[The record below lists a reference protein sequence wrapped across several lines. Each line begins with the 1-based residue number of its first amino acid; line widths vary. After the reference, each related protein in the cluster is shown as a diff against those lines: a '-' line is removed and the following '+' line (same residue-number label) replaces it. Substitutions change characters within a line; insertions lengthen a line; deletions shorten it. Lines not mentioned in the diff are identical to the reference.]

1 MNIFCGFGKRHIL
14 IALGFCLVVEI
25 GHVTYEWL
33 GAEDLRPAI
42 VALWVT
48 LYFVLALAGLAC
60 AVATDN
66 LLGARASTG
75 ARLFIATLVTAL
87 VGTLFIEAVLL
98 PLPETMRALIEG
110 KDWSGFQGPL
120 HRLLFRFSLTA
131 GWSLLLVGLY
141 TMLEASRRAT
151 ERLHGSRLAA
161 LATQRQMVEAD
172 LRAMQAR
179 VEPDLLFSALVAV
192 DEAYGRSVDQGERAL
207 DALIAFLR
215 AALPAESASTS
226 TVAAEL
232 DLLRAYV
239 GVRELVNGPKLA
251 LDIAAE
257 PATRTQPM
265 PAMLL
270 LPLARWALDGAP
282 AAGLRVA
289 ARCAAAGAL
298 EISLKS
304 DLESAPQAA
313 GAEIAG
319 IRERLQHLYGERA
332 RLEASEQG
340 TARHAL
346 IALPA

>member
-1 MNIFCGFGKRHIL
+1 MNIFAGFGKRHIL
-14 IALGFCLVVEI
+14 IALGFCVVVEA
-25 GHVTYEWL
+25 GHLTYEFL
-33 GAEDLRPAI
+33 GDEKLRPAV
-42 VALWVT
+42 VALWLG
-48 LYFVLALAGLAC
+48 LYFVLAIAGLAC

-66 LLGARASTG
+66 LLGPRAGSG
-75 ARLFIATLVTAL
+75 ARLIIAMLVTA
-87 VGTLFIEAVLL
+87 VFGTVLMETVLL
-98 PLPETMRALIEG
+98 WMPASMKALVEG
-110 KDWSGFQGPL
+110 EDWNAFQGPL
-120 HRLLFRFSLTA
+120 HRIIFRFSIVA
-131 GWSLLLVGLY
+131 GWSMLLIGLY

-151 ERLHGSRLAA
+151 ERLHGTRLAA
-161 LATQRQMVEAD
+161 LAAERQVVEAD

-179 VEPDLLFSALVAV
+179 VEPDLLFSAMVAV
-192 DEAYGRSVDQGERAL
+192 DEAYARSVDEGERAL

-239 GVRELVNGPKLA
+239 GVRELVSGPKLA

-282 AAGLRVA
+282 AAGLQVA
-289 ARCAAAGAL
+289 ARRAAGAL

-304 DLESAPQAA
+304 DLEAAPRAA
-313 GAEIAG
+313 SGEIAG
-319 IRERLQHLYGERA
+319 IRERLEHLYGERA
-332 RLEASEQG
+332 RLEAQDDG

>member
-14 IALGFCLVVEI
+14 IALVFCFVVEL
-25 GHVTYEWL
+25 GHLTYEWL
-33 GAEDLRPAI
+33 GTEEFRPGI
-42 VALWVT
+42 VALWVA
-48 LYFVLALAGLAC
+48 LYFVLAIAGLAC

-66 LLGARASTG
+66 LLGPRAGIG
-75 ARLFIATLVTAL
+75 ARLIIAMLATAL
-87 VGTLFIEAVLL
+87 IGTVFMEAVVFSL
-98 PLPETMRALIEG
+98 PQSLRSVVEG
-110 KDWSGFQGPL
+110 TDWTGFQGPV
-120 HRLLFRFSLTA
+120 HRLLFRFSIAA
-131 GWSLLLVGLY
+131 GWSMLLIGLY

-151 ERLHGSRLAA
+151 ERLHQTRLAA
-161 LATQRQMVEAD
+161 LAAERQVVEAD

-192 DEAYGRSVDQGERAL
+192 DEAYGRNVDEGEQAL

-239 GVRELVNGPKLA
+239 GVRELVSGPKLA

-270 LPLARWALDGAP
+270 VPLARWALDGAP
-282 AAGLRVA
+282 AAGLQVA
-289 ARCAAAGAL
+289 ARRAGGAL

-304 DLESAPQAA
+304 DLEAAPRGA

-319 IRERLQHLYGERA
+319 IRERLEHLYGERA
-332 RLEASEQG
+332 RLEARDQG
-340 TARHAL
+340 TERHAL
-346 IALPA
+346 IAFPA

>member
-1 MNIFCGFGKRHIL
+1 MRLFAGFGKRHIL
-14 IALGFCLVVEI
+14 IALAFCVIVEL
-25 GHVTYEWL
+25 GHLTYEWL
-33 GAEDLRPAI
+33 SAEDLHPGI
-42 VALWVT
+42 VGLWVL
-48 LYFVLALAGLAC
+48 LYFVLAVAGLAC

-66 LLGARASTG
+66 LLGERWSTG
-75 ARLFIATLVTAL
+75 ARLLLATVVTAV
-87 VGTLFIEAVLL
+87 VGTLFIEALL
-98 PLPETMRALIEG
+98 ISLPESLRVAIEG
-110 KDWSGFQGPL
+110 KEWSGFQGPL
-120 HRLLFRFSLTA
+120 HRLLFRFSISA
-131 GWSLLLVGLY
+131 GWSMLLVSLY

-151 ERLHGSRLAA
+151 ERLHGTRLAA
-161 LATQRQMVEAD
+161 IAAERQVVEAD

-192 DEAYGRSVDQGERAL
+192 DEAYARSVDEGERAL

-215 AALPAESASTS
+215 AALPAESGSTS

-232 DLLRAYV
+232 DLLRAYL
-239 GVRELVNGPKLA
+239 GVRELVSGPKLA

-270 LPLARWALDGAP
+270 VPLARWALDGAP
-282 AAGLRVA
+282 AAGLQVA
-289 ARCAAAGAL
+289 ARSAAGAL

-304 DLESAPQAA
+304 DLESSPR
-313 GAEIAG
+313 GSGSEIAG
-319 IRERLQHLYGERA
+319 IRERLEHLYGKRA
-332 RLEASEQG
+332 RLEARDQG

>member
-1 MNIFCGFGKRHIL
+1 MNIFSGFGKRHIL

-25 GHVTYEWL
+25 GHLTYEWL
-33 GAEDLRPAI
+33 GAEDLQPGI

-48 LYFVLALAGLAC
+48 LYFVLAVAGLAC

-66 LLGARASTG
+66 LLGERASTG
-75 ARLFIATLVTAL
+75 ARLFVATLVTAV
-87 VGTLFIEAVLL
+87 VGALFIEAVLFS
-98 PLPETMRALIEG
+98 LPESMRVAIEG

-120 HRLLFRFSLTA
+120 HRLLFRFSISA
-131 GWSLLLVGLY
+131 GWSLLLVSLY

-151 ERLHGSRLAA
+151 ERLHGTRLAA

-192 DEAYGRSVDQGERAL
+192 DEAYGRGVDEGERAL

-215 AALPAESASTS
+215 AALPAESATTS

-239 GVRELVNGPKLA
+239 GVRELVSGPKLA

-257 PATRTQPM
+257 PATRAQPM

-282 AAGLRVA
+282 AAGLQVA
-289 ARCAAAGAL
+289 ARGAAGAL

-304 DLESAPQAA
+304 DLAAAPRPAD
-313 GAEIAG
+313 AEIAG
-319 IRERLQHLYGERA
+319 IRERLEHLYGTRA
-332 RLEASEQG
+332 RLEAGEQG